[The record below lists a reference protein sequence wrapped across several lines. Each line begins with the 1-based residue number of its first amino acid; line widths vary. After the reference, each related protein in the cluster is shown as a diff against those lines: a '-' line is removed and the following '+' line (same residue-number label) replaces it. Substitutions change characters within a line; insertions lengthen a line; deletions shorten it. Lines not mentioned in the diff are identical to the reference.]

1 MLFVISL
8 LRRLLSDS
16 PQREFQMLTLLIFA
30 LSTRSLP
37 RRIRNC
43 KVYVFEL
50 LREYYGRVIFV
61 LFLTRISLVV
71 SVLLHIHPR
80 YTHTPLYF
88 IKSSMLR
95 KYLKNESIGRWPP
108 DVHHY
113 TLQIELIVPQL
124 CNRDHTSR

>member
-43 KVYVFEL
+43 KVYVFE
-50 LREYYGRVIFV
+50 
-61 LFLTRISLVV
+61 
-71 SVLLHIHPR
+71 H
-80 YTHTPLYF
+80 
-88 IKSSMLR
+88 
-95 KYLKNESIGRWPP
+95 
-108 DVHHY
+108 
-113 TLQIELIVPQL
+113 
-124 CNRDHTSR
+124 C